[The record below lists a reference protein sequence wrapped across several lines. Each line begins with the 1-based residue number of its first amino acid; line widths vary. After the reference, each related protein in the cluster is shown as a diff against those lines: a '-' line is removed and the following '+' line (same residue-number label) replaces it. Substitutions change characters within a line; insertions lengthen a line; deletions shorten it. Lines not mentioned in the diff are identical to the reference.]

1 MFQPLNKFEAL
12 VYGRLGRTPPQ
23 GKLHRTAFWL
33 LVTYLI
39 LGVGRLLPGG
49 GGQTIA
55 GLSFLV
61 LCALIVC
68 CIPLFWRWVVRRL
81 MWRVSNRLVVTYL
94 LIGLTPVVLFVT
106 LAVVATYVFSGQFAT
121 FAANSEIHREL
132 AHIATENRAFS
143 VHIAKELKENPK
155 PKTITVP
162 EFDDDS
168 ASTGHAKLE
177 VAAFLDGQPLPLE
190 TTPPM
195 RVGMPGVPEW
205 LKSKGSFRGMVVG
218 RGTCFLR
225 AADTQSI
232 DGHTLILVTSLP
244 LEKENLDKIA

>member
-68 CIPLFWRWVVRRL
+68 CVPLFWRWVVRRL

-106 LAVVATYVFSGQFAT
+106 LALVAAYVFSGQFAT
-121 FAANSEIHREL
+121 FAATAEIDREI
-132 AHIATENRAFS
+132 AHIVTENRGFA
-143 VHIAKELKENPK
+143 VHIAREMEANPQA
-155 PKTITVP
+155 KTITLP

-168 ASTGHAKLE
+168 STNVRHSG
-177 VAAFLDGQPLPLE
+177 
-190 TTPPM
+190 
-195 RVGMPGVPEW
+195 
-205 LKSKGSFRGMVVG
+205 
-218 RGTCFLR
+218 
-225 AADTQSI
+225 
-232 DGHTLILVTSLP
+232 
-244 LEKENLDKIA
+244 